1 MKELTNFLGILCAI
15 LIMLVILFISIAI
28 YKGGQEVP
36 QNNTKMQVYINENDS
51 LVNQLQKDVTQ
62 LTKLLKDMQNDSMV
76 ISIDSVKRKTKE

>member
-1 MKELTNFLGILCAI
+1 MKELTNLLKILCAI
-15 LIMLVILFISIAI
+15 LIMLAILFISVAI
-28 YKGGQEVP
+28 YKGCQEVP

-76 ISIDSVKRKTKE
+76 ITIDNVKRKECE